1 MTNELEFWLDALK
14 DARKQYIMARAAY
27 VTVFEGLMERKK
39 NNIIEAIKGKTF
51 NIKDKGKDK
60 GNLRPIFVEI
70 RYFDEYF
77 DQEPFARLTIHFV
90 RDMSDVEQ
98 LQNLTARE
106 SALVKK
112 FTDIYH
118 KLSMFSFTENKEVVE
133 ALFKIQRD
141 IDYLKNNITLYDD
154 PSWYYPSDKIFDED
168 FIEGGLKYSGT
179 SIMSYGEYRSNNKK

>member
-14 DARKQYIMARAAY
+14 DARKQYIMARGAY

-51 NIKDKGKDK
+51 NIKDKG
-60 GNLRPIFVEI
+60 NLRPICVEI
-70 RYFDEYF
+70 RYEDYRF

-118 KLSMFSFTENKEVVE
+118 NLELYSYTVNKEIVE
-133 ALFKIQRD
+133 ALFKIQRG
-141 IDYLKNNITLYDD
+141 IGYLKNNITLYEN
-154 PSWYYPSDKIFDED
+154 PTWYFSSEEIFDED
-168 FIEGGLKYSGT
+168 FIEEGLRISGT
-179 SIMSYGEYRSNNKK
+179 TIMSYGEYRSNEKK

>member
-14 DARKQYIMARAAY
+14 DARKQYIMAKGAY
-27 VTVFEGLMERKK
+27 VTVYESLMERKK
-39 NNIIEAIKGKTF
+39 NNIIEAMKGKTF
-51 NIKDKGKDK
+51 NIKDKG
-60 GNLRPIFVEI
+60 NLRPIFAEI
-70 RYFDEYF
+70 RYVDNRF
-77 DQEPFARLTIHFV
+77 DQEPVARLVIHFV

-106 SALVKK
+106 SALVKN

-154 PSWYYPSDKIFDED
+154 PSWYFPSYKIFDEN